1 MDRWL
6 AVQCGYSN
14 PFLLGLNQFYL
25 MGNEL
30 ADPDQITGVTKS
42 LSLAG
47 SFPGAACLPR
57 RISAVERPTEL
68 PSDKAAPLQGRPRP
82 CPNNLSFV
90 ICHLS
95 SVIAPMPSHHYSL
108 TTLWTGNIGK
118 GTSSYRDYERSYDVQ
133 IPQKP
138 VLAGSSDPKFRGD
151 PTRYNPEDLLV
162 ASLSACHMLWYLHL
176 CSEQKIICTHYSDAA
191 EGEMEITANG
201 AGRFTKVVL
210 HPEIVITSEA
220 GLKAAHE
227 LHERAHA
234 LCFIANSVNF
244 PVEVVSSI
252 KVAT

>member
-1 MDRWL
+1 
-6 AVQCGYSN
+6 
-14 PFLLGLNQFYL
+14 
-25 MGNEL
+25 
-30 ADPDQITGVTKS
+30 
-42 LSLAG
+42 
-47 SFPGAACLPR
+47 
-57 RISAVERPTEL
+57 
-68 PSDKAAPLQGRPRP
+68 
-82 CPNNLSFV
+82 
-90 ICHLS
+90 
-95 SVIAPMPSHHYSL
+95 MPSHHYSL
-108 TTLWTGNIGK
+108 TTVWTGNTGK
-118 GTSSYRDYERSYDVQ
+118 GTSGYRDYERSYDVR

-151 PTRYNPEDLLV
+151 PTRYNPEDLFV

-191 EGEMEITANG
+191 EGEMEIAANG

-244 PVEVVSSI
+244 PVEVVPSI
-252 KVAT
+252 KVAA